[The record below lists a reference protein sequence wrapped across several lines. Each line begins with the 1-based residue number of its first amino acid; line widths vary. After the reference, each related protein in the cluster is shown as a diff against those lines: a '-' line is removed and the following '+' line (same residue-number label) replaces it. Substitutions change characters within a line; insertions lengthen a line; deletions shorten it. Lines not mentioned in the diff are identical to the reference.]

1 MMIQTFTTFKKQYA
15 SKEICLDELRT
26 IESSGIVSF
35 VNDGISRSNKDCLKC
50 VITFVAMKNLI
61 EEITSREFQ
70 NIEILQAYIY
80 ASMPELSGI
89 YEDGMVIFRD
99 QKNLVE
105 IIATIADNLS
115 VRVDLEDV
123 VAETSFQVFLRVQH

>member
-1 MMIQTFTTFKKQYA
+1 MIQTFSNLKKQYA
-15 SKEICLDELRT
+15 SKEISMDELRS

-50 VITFVAMKNLI
+50 VITFVAMKELV
-61 EEITSREFQ
+61 EEITSREFP
-70 NIEILQAYIY
+70 NIEILQAYVD
-80 ASMPELSGI
+80 ASMPELSGVQ
-89 YEDGMVIFRD
+89 EDGMIFFRD
-99 QKNLVE
+99 KGNRVE
-105 IIATIADNLS
+105 IIAMIEDDLS